1 MAKKKTQ
8 SRRLSSQKTE
18 FRDKKGDENMIK
30 LIAVDMDGT
39 FLNDMKDYNRQRFD
53 MLFDMMKTQNVE
65 FVVASGN
72 QYYQL
77 RSFFPRHKE
86 MSFVSDNGANV
97 IHHYQDVDH
106 EVMPWDT
113 VHKVFDIVGGY
124 EGVNILVC
132 GKQSAYLTKQQTQ
145 EFYDLAI
152 NYNHRIQWVDSLN
165 NIADDILKF
174 ALIVKPQD
182 LEAILE
188 DFHRVLGDG
197 ITPVTSGHTAI
208 DLIQPGV
215 HKAKGIEKIQKILNV
230 NDSEILAFGDN
241 DNDIEMLKK
250 AGIGVAVG
258 NARPGVKDISN
269 VVLEKDNNSEAIL
282 DFIEAILVSQ
292 Q

>member
-1 MAKKKTQ
+1 
-8 SRRLSSQKTE
+8 
-18 FRDKKGDENMIK
+18 MIK

-39 FLNDMKDYNRQRFD
+39 FLSDVKEYNRQRFD
-53 MLFDMMKTQNVE
+53 LLFDMMKTQNVE

-77 RSFFPRHKE
+77 RSFFQRHKE

-106 EVMPWDT
+106 EVIPWNT

-132 GKQSAYLTKQQTQ
+132 GKQSAYLTKEQTQ

-152 NYNHRIQWVDSLN
+152 NYNHRIQWVDSLEN
-165 NIADDILKF
+165 VADDILKF
-174 ALIVKPQD
+174 ALIVEPQD
-182 LEAILE
+182 LEVMLE

-197 ITPVTSGHTAI
+197 ITPVTSGNTAI

-230 NDSEILAFGDN
+230 KDSEILAFGDN

-258 NARPGVKDISN
+258 NARAGVKDISD

-282 DFIEAILVSQ
+282 DFIEAILVAQ